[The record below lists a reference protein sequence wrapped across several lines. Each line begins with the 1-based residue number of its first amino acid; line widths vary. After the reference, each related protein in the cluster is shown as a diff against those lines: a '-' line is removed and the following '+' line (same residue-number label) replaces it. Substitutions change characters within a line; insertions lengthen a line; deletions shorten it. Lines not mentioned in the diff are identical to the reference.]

1 MYEEIFDGIKEL
13 RVMSQEKVDQYKK
26 EKANRKQNMRK
37 EKLHNVLRKCMVGL
51 VGVLLVGW
59 IGWSEYGCMR
69 RKGRRTRLKLI
80 IRRLRISLR
89 NLKKFQERLNK

>member
-1 MYEEIFDGIKEL
+1 
-13 RVMSQEKVDQYKK
+13 MSQEKVDQYKK

-59 IGWSEYGCMR
+59 IGWSAYGMYEA
-69 RKGRRTRLKLI
+69 K
-80 IRRLRISLR
+80 
-89 NLKKFQERLNK
+89 

>member
-59 IGWSEYGCMR
+59 IGWSASGMYEAKRPKDEVEIDYSAF
-69 RKGRRTRLKLI
+69 TDFSQKLEEV
-80 IRRLRISLR
+80 SG
-89 NLKKFQERLNK
+89 EAE